1 MSSFFNLTL
10 DTTAPSGLVVKL
22 NEDAEYATSR
32 EVTLTISISDEG
44 TSGYQMKI
52 WGIDGV
58 DSENSAFW
66 ENFANSKTVTLTEG
80 DGLKTV
86 YVKVRDDVWNESS
99 VASDTITLNTA
110 VPVVTVTAPDIS
122 KISKVEGKNISSFT
136 FMCDVAIVE
145 WKVMVVGQVSALEN
159 TGTNKQIPTTGGSTN
174 MTGSKETTASTP
186 VSCTI
191 YGSDLESASS
201 GDGVKIVKVF
211 VKSKAGIWSVA

>member
-1 MSSFFNLTL
+1 MASFFNLTL
-10 DTTAPSGLVVKL
+10 DTTAPSGLIVKL

-32 EVTLTISISDEG
+32 EVTLTISISDED
-44 TSGYQMKI
+44 TSGYQMKV

-58 DSENSAFW
+58 ESENNASW
-66 ENFANSKTVTLTEG
+66 ENFSKTKTITLTDG

-86 YVKVRDDVWNESS
+86 YVKVRDDVWNESNA
-99 VASDTITLNTA
+99 ASDTITLNTA

-122 KISKVEGKNISSFT
+122 KISKVEGKNVSSFT
-136 FMCDVAIVE
+136 FICDADIIE
-145 WKVMVVGQVSALEN
+145 WKVMVVEQISALEN

-174 MTGSKETTASTP
+174 MTGSEETTASTP